1 MFDDWSI
8 WGSVIAFGVIVLFAY
23 SSQKPQY
30 TFNKKIDYVHVRSIR
45 SRL

>member
-8 WGSVIAFGVIVLFAY
+8 WGSVISLGIIAKFVH

-30 TFNKKIDYVHVRSIR
+30 ALSKKIKYVHVRSVKKI
-45 SRL
+45 